1 MSSTTAVV
9 PNVNYHLPKQV
20 SQEFSHSEP
29 PRTAHTCILPHVGA
43 DVAHAPC
50 PLQLPAQS
58 TQNSSSTSKSGL
70 GVSKRLISSNIDS
83 ALRSSLKPWL
93 NTAITRDQT
102 SLSVGIIDASDF
114 ARRSLTF
121 HESLAPPL
129 DYVIRQKIEGH
140 PNSLILSDTS
150 PTETSEAATHSLCSD
165 SELATLCRSGG
176 EHVPSQSLGLSN
188 SGNTCYLNSVLQCLL
203 ATGPLLAYAS
213 TKHCSS
219 DSCSTTSGQLG
230 PNRSRFC
237 ALCGLLRLLRE
248 HNQRM
253 QPANVRTPSCGVGH
267 ILPSYFL
274 ANVRAATH
282 SLCSD
287 SELATLCRSGGEHVP
302 SQSLGLSNSGN
313 TCYLNS
319 VLQCLLATGP
329 LLAYASTKHC
339 SSDSCSTTSGQLG
352 PNRSRFCALC
362 GLLRLLREHN
372 QRMQPANVRT
382 PSCGVGHILPSYITC
397 HTCHNVSARDEISF
411 NLSVDITCGRSL
423 QQCLFNYIHS
433 EELCGQNAYKCE
445 KCRQYRSA
453 TRRSTIL
460 RGGPILI
467 IQFNRFSRNQKL
479 DTRVEFP
486 SSFNLRPFMTDTKG
500 PPVLYRLYGTVNHEG
515 YSCRSGHYVAFTRR
529 HGLWLSHNDCFV
541 NSTNV
546 EHVLRQTPYLLFYEA
561 VNPIQS
567 TPGITPCPTPKE
579 QTKPTGVTDK
589 PSKQSSTIAPAFA
602 LNVPLPMKSA
612 SVPSTTSVEL
622 GTTQTPTKPVNATG
636 QTSLISTPRIVF
648 NPNIKQRPSLNTVIS
663 TICTTN
669 TTTTPSNSSPFHTVT
684 KPVVVSTEA
693 QSSSCTADITCA
705 VDVIGKSTAKSC
717 LATFTSATVRQLLYG
732 EASTP
737 GLWSERPTPAVPVST
752 VDPANQSQVKVN
764 GRVRLSDDQRTSPR
778 KRKHSPSST
787 VQVNAS
793 PMSGLSEN
801 PNIHDSE
808 PAVRSKRTD
817 VSDTPIPAK
826 QSRRV
831 SESSSDSSIVWIPK
845 NSLAPRLHEH
855 STSLKNHKTNGVNG
869 HSSSSHD
876 RSQLQSDVDRPNRK
890 HRHRH
895 HHKKRKHREL
905 DNSNPYRE
913 RYDEHHYHTHR
924 KEHRNGSRHH
934 PGRGHSNNRRYT
946 VFHRPHNFS
955 RRH

>member
-267 ILPSYFL
+267 ILPSYSTLYNLLRTEIGRKMSCSHWLIGVCWWREASKMLRGLTLSVCPGFRPYQQEDAHEFL
-274 ANVRAATH
+274 LGLLSRMEDNITAGLGKMPRSLSETNAVRRIFGGIVRSEAATH

-319 VLQCLLATGP
+319 
-329 LLAYASTKHC
+329 
-339 SSDSCSTTSGQLG
+339 
-352 PNRSRFCALC
+352 
-362 GLLRLLREHN
+362 
-372 QRMQPANVRT
+372 
-382 PSCGVGHILPSYITC
+382 
-397 HTCHNVSARDEISF
+397 
-411 NLSVDITCGRSL
+411 
-423 QQCLFNYIHS
+423 QCLFNYIHS

-648 NPNIKQRPSLNTVIS
+648 NPNIKQRPSLNTDMIVFVFFTAVIS

>member
-29 PRTAHTCILPHVGA
+29 PRKAHTCILPHAG
-43 DVAHAPC
+43 DDMAHAPC

-58 TQNSSSTSKSGL
+58 TQNYSSTSKSGL
-70 GVSKRLISSNIDS
+70 VTSKRLISSNIDS

-93 NTAITRDQT
+93 NTAIARDQT
-102 SLSVGIIDASDF
+102 SLSFGITDANDF

-253 QPANVRTPSCGVGH
+253 QSANVRTPSCGVGH

-274 ANVRAATH
+274 ANVRAVCPGFRPYQQEDAH
-282 SLCSD
+282 EFL
-287 SELATLCRSGGEHVP
+287 
-302 SQSLGLSNSGN
+302 LGLLSRMEDNITAG
-313 TCYLNS
+313 
-319 VLQCLLATGP
+319 
-329 LLAYASTKHC
+329 
-339 SSDSCSTTSGQLG
+339 LG
-352 PNRSRFCALC
+352 KMPRSLSETNA
-362 GLLRLLREHN
+362 
-372 QRMQPANVRT
+372 VRRIFGGIVR
-382 PSCGVGHILPSYITC
+382 SEVTC

-486 SSFNLRPFMTDTKG
+486 SSFNLRPFMTDAKG

-561 VNPIQS
+561 VNPIQN

-579 QTKPTGVTDK
+579 QTKSACVTDK
-589 PSKQSSTIAPAFA
+589 PSKPSSTIPPAFA
-602 LNVPLPMKSA
+602 LNVLLPVKPA
-612 SVPSTTSVEL
+612 SEPSTTSVAL
-622 GTTQTPTKPVNATG
+622 CTTQTTTKPVNATG
-636 QTSLISTPRIVF
+636 KTSLISTPRIVF

-693 QSSSCTADITCA
+693 QSSSCTADVTCA
-705 VDVIGKSTAKSC
+705 VDVIGKSTVKSC

-764 GRVRLSDDQRTSPR
+764 SRVRLSDDQRTSPR

-801 PNIHDSE
+801 SNNHDSE

-817 VSDTPIPAK
+817 VSDTPTPAK

-845 NSLAPRLHEH
+845 NSLASRLHEH

-876 RSQLQSDVDRPNRK
+876 RSQLQSDIDRPNRK

-895 HHKKRKHREL
+895 HHKKRKHRDL

-913 RYDEHHYHTHR
+913 RHDEHHYRTHR